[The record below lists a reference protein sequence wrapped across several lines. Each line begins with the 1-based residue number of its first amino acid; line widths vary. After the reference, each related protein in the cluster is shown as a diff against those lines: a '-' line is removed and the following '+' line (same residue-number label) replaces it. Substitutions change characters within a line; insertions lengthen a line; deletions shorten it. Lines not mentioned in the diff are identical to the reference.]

1 MMSNSP
7 SPKKIRVAVLYG
19 GRSSEHEISLL
30 SAASVIRNLDRSRFE
45 VVPIGIDHN
54 GQWYRGG
61 AAELDSSKSK
71 GLQLPERAGNAVVLP
86 PAVSAGSAQLISMGG
101 AGAVAQ
107 AQSFDVV
114 FPVMHGTN
122 CEDGAIQGLL
132 ELSEVPYVGPGILAS
147 AVGMDKDFSK
157 RLVQASGI
165 QVVPSVTVKKTEWLS
180 DREGCLRKVNAAL
193 RTPMFVKPASL
204 GSSVGVHKVKSP
216 TDLAAALD
224 DAFQYDLKVLVERG
238 VNAREIEFAVLE
250 SKQSGEPPLVSVPGE
265 IIPQHEFY
273 SYEAKYLDENG
284 AALELPAKLSPEL
297 TRKGQEIARTVFQAL
312 ECEGMSRVDLFLD
325 KDSGELYFNEI
336 NTIPG
341 FTSISMYPKMM
352 EASGVPY
359 SELLTHLIEL
369 AIQRGDR
376 KKRLKREWSAP
387 KK

>member
-1 MMSNSP
+1 
-7 SPKKIRVAVLYG
+7 
-19 GRSSEHEISLL
+19 
-30 SAASVIRNLDRSRFE
+30 
-45 VVPIGIDHN
+45 
-54 GQWYRGG
+54 
-61 AAELDSSKSK
+61 
-71 GLQLPERAGNAVVLP
+71 
-86 PAVSAGSAQLISMGG
+86 
-101 AGAVAQ
+101 
-107 AQSFDVV
+107 
-114 FPVMHGTN
+114 
-122 CEDGAIQGLL
+122 
-132 ELSEVPYVGPGILAS
+132 
-147 AVGMDKDFSK
+147 
-157 RLVQASGI
+157 
-165 QVVPSVTVKKTEWLS
+165 
-180 DREGCLRKVNAAL
+180 
-193 RTPMFVKPASL
+193 
-204 GSSVGVHKVKSP
+204 VHKVKSP

-250 SKQSGEPPLVSVPGE
+250 SARPGEPPLVSVPGE

-359 SELLTHLIEL
+359 SELLTRLIEL

>member
-1 MMSNSP
+1 MTSNST

-61 AAELDSSKSK
+61 MTELDSSKSK

-86 PAVSAGSAQLISMGG
+86 PAVSAGSAQLIPMGG
-101 AGAVAQ
+101 AGTVAQ
-107 AQSFDVV
+107 ALSFDVV

-165 QVVPSVTVKKTEWLS
+165 QVVPSVTLKKTEWLS
-180 DREGCLRKVNAAL
+180 DREACLRKVGAAL

-204 GSSVGVHKVKSP
+204 GSSVGVHKVKNTS
-216 TDLAAALD
+216 DLASALD

-250 SKQSGEPPLVSVPGE
+250 SSRPGEPPLVSVPGE

-297 TRKGQEIARTVFQAL
+297 VRKGQEIARTVFQTL

-359 SELLTHLIEL
+359 SELLTRLIEL